1 MTIDRRIVVSGMGL
15 RSPIGNSHEEFM
27 ASLANG
33 RSGIMAMPQWKEV
46 AMLKTLVAGVC
57 DIEGQ
62 EKDIPR
68 KARRT
73 MGRVAILSA
82 LAAQDAVADA
92 GLTSDEIVSN
102 RCGVSFGS
110 TSGGTADME
119 TYFQN
124 IESGLG
130 LQGIMAS
137 HYLKCMSHTCAAN
150 LGVMLGCQGPL
161 ISSCTACTSG
171 SQGVGLAYE
180 AIKSGK
186 ADLMIAGGAEEMHFM
201 HAAIFD
207 LMMAT
212 STSYN
217 DRPSETPRP
226 FDANRDGLVV
236 SEGSGCL
243 VLEEYE
249 RARGRG
255 ANIYA
260 EILGFGNS
268 CSGTHLTNSDAA
280 GIERCMLSALA
291 DAGLNAGDIQYVN
304 AHATATEV
312 GDHAEGVAM
321 GSVFG
326 DKTPI
331 SCLKG
336 HMGHSLG
343 ASGAIEAVATILMM
357 REGML
362 APTLNLDKPDPDIPK
377 LDLIMGDARQDKIS
391 IAMSNNFAFGGVN
404 TSLIFRKI

>member
-1 MTIDRRIVVSGMGL
+1 MTDKRRIVVTGMGL
-15 RSPIGNSHEEFM
+15 RSPIGNTQDELLE
-27 ASLANG
+27 SLSSG
-33 RSGIMAMPQWKEV
+33 RSGIVAMPQWKEV
-46 AMLKTLVAGVC
+46 AMLKSLVAGVC
-57 DIEGQ
+57 NIEGQ
-62 EKDIPR
+62 ETNIPR

-82 LAAQDAVADA
+82 LAAKDAVDDA
-92 GLTSDEIVSN
+92 GLTSEELVSKS
-102 RCGVSFGS
+102 CGVSFGS

-124 IESGLG
+124 IDSGLG
-130 LQGIMAS
+130 LKGIMAS

-150 LGVMLGCQGPL
+150 LGVMFGCQGPL
-161 ISSCTACTSG
+161 ISSCSACTSG

-186 ADLMIAGGAEEMHFM
+186 ADMMLAGGAEEMHFM
-201 HAAIFD
+201 HAAVFD

-212 STSYN
+212 STSFN
-217 DRPSETPRP
+217 HRPTETPRP
-226 FDANRDGLVV
+226 FDTDRDGLVV

-249 RARGRG
+249 HARSRG

-268 CSGTHLTNSDAA
+268 CSGTHLTNSDSA
-280 GIERCMLSALA
+280 GIESCMLSALA
-291 DAGLNAGDIQYVN
+291 DAGLSAKDIEYVN

-321 GSVFG
+321 GRVFG
-326 DKTPI
+326 DNTPV

-336 HMGHSLG
+336 HMGHTLG
-343 ASGAIEAVATILMM
+343 ASGAIEAIATILMM

-362 APTLNLDKPDPDIPK
+362 APTLNLKEPDPDIPA
-377 LDLIMGDARQDKIS
+377 LDFVMGDARQEKVKL
-391 IAMSNNFAFGGVN
+391 AMSNNFAFGGVN
-404 TSLIFRKI
+404 TSLIFSKF

>member
-1 MTIDRRIVVSGMGL
+1 MTDKRRIVVTGMGL
-15 RSPIGNSHEEFM
+15 RTPIGNSQKELLE
-27 ASLANG
+27 SLSCG
-33 RSGIMAMPQWKEV
+33 RSGIVAMPQWKEV

-62 EKDIPR
+62 EANIPR

-82 LAAQDAVADA
+82 LAAQDAVEDA
-92 GLTSDEIVSN
+92 GLAPEELVST

-124 IESGLG
+124 IESGRG
-130 LQGIMAS
+130 LQGIPAS

-150 LGVMLGCQGPL
+150 LGVLFHCQGPL

-171 SQGVGLAYE
+171 AQGVGLAYE
-180 AIKSGK
+180 AIKFGK
-186 ADLMIAGGAEEMHFM
+186 TDMMLAGGAEEMHFM

-207 LMMAT
+207 MMMAT

-217 DRPSETPRP
+217 EHPHETPRP
-226 FDANRDGLVV
+226 FDADRDGLVV
-236 SEGSGCL
+236 SEGAGCL

-249 RARGRG
+249 RARNRG

-260 EILGFGNS
+260 EILGFGNT

-280 GIERCMLSALA
+280 GIENCMLSALA
-291 DAGLNAGDIQYVN
+291 DAGLSAEDIQYVN

-321 GSVFG
+321 GRVIG
-326 DKTPI
+326 DNTPI

-336 HMGHSLG
+336 HMGHTLG
-343 ASGAIEAVATILMM
+343 ASGAIESVATILMM
-357 REGML
+357 QQGML
-362 APTLNLDKPDPDIPK
+362 APTLNLNKPDPDIPA
-377 LDLIMGDARQDKIS
+377 LDFIMGDARQEKIS
-391 IAMSNNFAFGGVN
+391 IAMNNNFAFGGVN
-404 TSLIFRKI
+404 TSLIFSKV